1 MKIIGKS
8 LAQGDVLLVPID
20 TIPANVKA
28 FPLDK
33 GRLVL
38 AYGEVT
44 GHAHV
49 VSDPTVGAWVDEKD
63 QVFLDVQNLLEEVR
77 LTHGMI
83 DGRPENPADKPHDPI
98 TVPPG
103 KYRVVRNQREFVST
117 KGVTRVSQD

>member
-20 TIPANVKA
+20 TIPANVKP

-33 GRLVL
+33 GKLVL
-38 AYGEVT
+38 GYGEIT

-49 VSDPTVGAWVDEKD
+49 ISDPTTGAWVDEKD
-63 QVFLDVQNLLEEVR
+63 RVFLDVQNLLEEVR

-83 DGRPENPADKPHDPI
+83 DERPENPADKPHDPI
-98 TVPPG
+98 TISPG
-103 KYRVVRNQREFVST
+103 KYLVIRNQREFASI
-117 KGVTRVSQD
+117 KGVTRVSRD